1 MLQIAENIKL
11 IRQLS
16 GTTQAEF
23 GAKFDATKAMI
34 VSYEKGK
41 AQPNFLFVDRL
52 AKHAGLQTDRLMKT
66 RLKEEDIDKKKLEK
80 LFKEENVYSGTSE
93 DQNDISKSSTED
105 PNLSLQTIHNLSQSN
120 KILAEAAKIK
130 AETDKLREEK
140 EKVLV
145 QSNADLTALLKS
157 TGNAEPS
164 NPLANPFVQMK
175 LLETLA
181 ELGVGTLWETKD
193 DGLILLGNRF
203 AVPPGEAL
211 KKENTRVGD
220 GKKNIAQQ
228 R

>member
-16 GTTQAEF
+16 GKTQSEF
-23 GAKFDATKAMI
+23 GVKFDATKAMI

-41 AQPNFLFVDRL
+41 AQPNFLFIDRL
-52 AKHAGLQTDRLMKT
+52 AKHTGLQADRLMKV
-66 RLKEEDIDKKKLEK
+66 RLKEEDINKEKLEK
-80 LFKEENVYSGTSE
+80 LFKEENGNHGTSE
-93 DQNDISKSSTED
+93 DQNDRSKSSMED

-145 QSNADLTALLKS
+145 QSNADLTSLLKS
-157 TGNAEPS
+157 TAHAPEENI
-164 NPLANPFVQMK
+164 LANPHVQMK

-181 ELGVGTLWETKD
+181 ELGTGTLWKTKD

-203 AVPPGEAL
+203 AVPTGEAL
-211 KKENTRVGD
+211 KKESTRVGA
-220 GKKNIAQQ
+220 GKKSIA
-228 R
+228 